1 MNPEQFRQALLEKG
15 IELTAKQLDQF
26 NQYYELLVST
36 NEHVNLTTITDK
48 KEVYLKHFYDSIT
61 PAFFTPALR
70 SDNLSICDV
79 GAGAGFP
86 SIPLKIVFPN
96 LEVSIIDSLNK
107 RINFLDNL
115 VKTLGLKGVHLY
127 HARAEEFG
135 GKRSK
140 YRESFDVVTAR
151 AVARMTVL
159 SELCLPLVKQGG
171 QMIALKALQAE
182 NEINNA
188 KQAIGTLGA
197 KLSLDQEFNL
207 PISNDVRH
215 IVVLDK
221 VKPTPKQ
228 YPRKA
233 GTPNKK
239 PIGEKIDK

>member
-1 MNPEQFRQALLEKG
+1 MNPEQFRQALSEQG
-15 IELTAKQLDQF
+15 IELTDQQLKQFD
-26 NQYYELLVST
+26 QYYELLIST

-61 PAFFTPALR
+61 PAFFV
-70 SDNLSICDV
+70 DNLRNDNISICDV

-115 VKTLGLKGVHLY
+115 VKTLGLTGVHLH

-140 YRESFDVVTAR
+140 YRESFDFVTAR

-182 NEINNA
+182 NEISNA

-197 KLSLDQEFNL
+197 KLALDEEFNL
-207 PISNDVRH
+207 PVSNDVRH

-221 VKPTPKQ
+221 VKATPKQ